1 MKIPTM
7 LTEAILHQAELDLG
21 LSVKRDIEVIRYRV
35 EHEGLSFL
43 TITLPSLSDALEQG
57 LEEGLLTIPAAF
69 RRFGSLPHLL
79 GGFFRRVF
87 DRDGK
92 LLDEPCVECIY
103 YIRQICRFW
112 KKLKIGCTPAREA
125 AAEGQ
130 FIKTEEELSAVTPA
144 LQRMDSY
151 LDETSRSLWF
161 RVFPELDHSEFVCR
175 HGPGAT
181 AERLLSNERWRIRT
195 WYDRWEFTFPADYHA
210 YPNSGWAWEP
220 RESPVGDQGLE
231 YIGVRDEPGVRV
243 VFVPKTQTAPRVIA
257 IEPSSMQYVQQGV
270 MRWLVPKLE
279 SHPMTQSV
287 RFTDQTVNQSLA
299 RRASKDRS
307 LATLD
312 LKEASDRVHLEL
324 VRRIFRGTGILP
336 FLEDARS
343 LHANLPSGKNVVL
356 NKYASMGSALCF
368 PVEAMVFYTLILAA
382 IFSARRERPS
392 AQKIRKL
399 SKRISVYGDD
409 LVIPVEYTDV
419 VVQYLESYGLLV
431 NKRKSFSK
439 SHFRESCGG
448 DFYDGVSVK
457 PIYARELPQ
466 DPARRWEPEVVM
478 SWCATHDQFYANG
491 QWHVASVIANLLRR
505 ATRRSIPRSRFDAP
519 GVGLK
524 SFLFDTNLRYSKA
537 SGSWKQKRLLYVPLT
552 RKDTIDGD
560 GIACL
565 NRLFRTRPLE
575 EVGDNQDIL
584 QGGSRSIP
592 VSFGRSLRDG
602 EWDTGRSWELPSS
615 ISFVHT
621 PLRSHGIDP
630 DGVRRVVRR
639 FGAPGGEHDL
649 TPAHDNQEIDF
660 LTSTKRGC
668 FKSKS
673 RWVTI
678 VS

>member
-7 LTEAILHQAELDLG
+7 LTEALLAQASLDLG

-43 TITLPSLSDALEQG
+43 TISLPALSDALERG
-57 LEEGLLTIPAAF
+57 LESGLLTIPQGF
-69 RRFGSLPHLL
+69 SRFGRLPHLF

-87 DRDGK
+87 SRDGK
-92 LLDEPCVECIY
+92 LLDEPNVECIY

-112 KKLKIGCTPAREA
+112 KKLKIGCTPEREA
-125 AAEGQ
+125 AAERQ
-130 FIKTEEELSAVTPA
+130 FIKVEEELLSVTQDM
-144 LQRMDSY
+144 QRMDKV
-151 LDETSRSLWF
+151 LDEVSRTLWF
-161 RVFPELDHSEFVCR
+161 RVFPELDHSEFICR

-181 AERLLSNERWRIRT
+181 AERLLSNERWRISK
-195 WYDRWEFTFPADYHA
+195 WYDRWEYTFPADYHA
-210 YPNSGWAWEP
+210 YPNSGWAWDSGEG
-220 RESPVGDQGLE
+220 SVGDQKLE
-231 YIGVRDEPGVRV
+231 YLGIRDEPGVRV

-270 MRWLVPKLE
+270 MRWLVPHLE
-279 SHPMTQSV
+279 SHWLTQSV
-287 RFTDQTVNQSLA
+287 RFSDQTVNQSLA
-299 RRASKDRS
+299 RSSSKDRS

-312 LKEASDRVHLEL
+312 LKEASDRVHSAL

-343 LHANLPSGKNVVL
+343 LHANLPSGRNVVL

-382 IFSARRERPS
+382 IFTQRKERPS
-392 AQKIRKL
+392 AQRIASL
-399 SKRISVYGDD
+399 SRNISVYGDD
-409 LVIPVEYTDV
+409 IIIPIEYTDV

-431 NKRKSFSK
+431 NKHKSFSK

-448 DFYDGVSVK
+448 DFYKGISVK
-457 PIYARELPQ
+457 PIYAREVPT

-478 SWCATHDQFYANG
+478 SWCATHDQFYSNG

-505 ATRRSIPRSRFDAP
+505 ATRRSIPRSRFDVP

-537 SGSWKQKRLLYVPLT
+537 SGSWQQKRLLYVPSK

-565 NRLFRTRPLE
+565 NRKFRSGQASQPLE
-575 EVGDNQDIL
+575 ALDLSFRRFKYPSGVCYTGLRD
-584 QGGSRSIP
+584 SRWDK
-592 VSFGRSLRDG
+592 GRSC
-602 EWDTGRSWELPSS
+602 ELPSS
-615 ISFVHT
+615 ISFVHR
-621 PLRSHGIDP
+621 PLYESRADARIIREL
-630 DGVRRVVRR
+630 VRRA
-639 FGAPGGEHDL
+639 GSSDSQHDL
-649 TPAHDNQEIDF
+649 TSATDSQEIDF
-660 LTSTKRGC
+660 TTSTKRGC